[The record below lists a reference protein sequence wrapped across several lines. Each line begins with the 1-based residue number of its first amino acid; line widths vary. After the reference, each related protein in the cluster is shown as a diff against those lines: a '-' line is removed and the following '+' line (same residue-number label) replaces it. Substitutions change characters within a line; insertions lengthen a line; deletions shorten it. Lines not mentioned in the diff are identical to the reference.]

1 MALPLFFLIRPRSI
15 VPSAFGAIEK
25 RGFRLFAKA
34 ARPWTEVAV
43 KTVRE
48 LFEYRFLCVLCALCG
63 ETKVGIEMSSE
74 IDALK
79 KQLESLQAE
88 ALEAFT
94 AATDMAGLND
104 LRVHYLGKKGSL
116 TEVLKGVGKLA
127 PEERPVIGQSVNAV
141 KQALAEALDAAEMTL
156 GEAENAKRIEAERVD
171 VTMPGRTSNRGFKH
185 PVQNGLDE
193 LTAIFTQ
200 MGFDIAQGPEIED
213 EFHNFDALNI
223 PPEHPA
229 RAMHD
234 TFFLKELASGDDGG
248 PMLLRTHTSPVQIR
262 AMKRFL
268 EEGGEPPLAVVAP
281 GRVYRCDY
289 DVTHS
294 PMFHQVEVFK
304 VDRDVSMAHLKGVLK
319 HFLSAYFEKD
329 VSIRLR
335 PHYFPFTE
343 PSAEVDIGCVFC
355 SGKGCRICKNSGW
368 IEILGSGMIHPNVLK
383 SVGIDSDIYSGFAFG
398 LGVERMV
405 MLKQGIPDL
414 RLFFENDVRFLRRMG
429 S

>member
-1 MALPLFFLIRPRSI
+1 M
-15 VPSAFGAIEK
+15 
-25 RGFRLFAKA
+25 
-34 ARPWTEVAV
+34 
-43 KTVRE
+43 
-48 LFEYRFLCVLCALCG
+48 
-63 ETKVGIEMSSE
+63 SE

-79 KQLESLQAE
+79 KQLEVLQQE
-88 ALEAFT
+88 ALVAFSEAV
-94 AATDMAGLND
+94 DLAGLNE
-104 LRVHYLGKKGSL
+104 LRVRYLGKKGSL
-116 TEVLKGVGKLA
+116 TEVLKGVGKLS
-127 PEERPVIGQSVNAV
+127 PEERPVIGQSVNIV
-141 KQALAEALDAAEMTL
+141 KQAIANALDAAEATL
-156 GEAENAKRIEAERVD
+156 GTAEMNKRIEAERVD
-171 VTMPGRTSNRGFKH
+171 VTMSGRTSNRGYKH

-234 TFFLKELASGDDGG
+234 TFFLKEFTDQ
-248 PMLLRTHTSPVQIR
+248 PMVLRTHTSPVQIR
-262 AMKRFL
+262 AMQRFL
-268 EEGGEPPLAVVAP
+268 EEGNEPPLAVVAP

-289 DVTHS
+289 DMTHS

-304 VDRDVSMAHLKGVLK
+304 VDRDVSLANLKGVLK
-319 HFLSAYFEKD
+319 HFLSAYFGKD
-329 VSIRLR
+329 LPIRLR
-335 PHYFPFTE
+335 PSYFPFTE
-343 PSAEVDIGCVFC
+343 PSAEVDIGCVLC
-355 SGKGCRICKNSGW
+355 DGKGCRVCKQTGW
-368 IEILGSGMIHPNVLK
+368 IEVLGSGMIHPNVLK
-383 SVGIDSDIYSGFAFG
+383 SVGIDSDVYSGFAFG

>member
-1 MALPLFFLIRPRSI
+1 M
-15 VPSAFGAIEK
+15 
-25 RGFRLFAKA
+25 
-34 ARPWTEVAV
+34 
-43 KTVRE
+43 
-48 LFEYRFLCVLCALCG
+48 
-63 ETKVGIEMSSE
+63 SE

-79 KQLESLQAE
+79 AQLEALQSE
-88 ALEAFT
+88 ALSSFS
-94 AATDMAGLND
+94 AAESLSDLQQ
-104 LRVHYLGKKGSL
+104 LRVQYLGKKGAL
-116 TEVLKGVGKLA
+116 TEVLKGVGKL
-127 PEERPVIGQSVNAV
+127 PPQERPVIGQHVNAT
-141 KQALAEALDAAEMTL
+141 KTALAAALDGCEADLAVKAKAE
-156 GEAENAKRIEAERVD
+156 RIEAERID
-171 VTMPGRTSNRGFKH
+171 VTLPGRSSTSGALH
-185 PVQNGLDE
+185 PVQQGLDE
-193 LTAIFTQ
+193 MTAIFSQ
-200 MGFDIAQGPEIED
+200 MGFAVAEGPEIEN

-234 TFFLKELASGDDGG
+234 TFFINEEFAEGEQSE

-268 EEGGEPPLAVVAP
+268 EEGHEPPLAVVAP

-319 HFLSAYFEKD
+319 HFLSTYFEKEVD
-329 VSIRLR
+329 IRLR

-355 SGKGCRICKNSGW
+355 AGKGCRICKGSGW
-368 IEILGSGMIHPNVLK
+368 IEVLGSGMIHPNVLR
-383 SVGIDSDIYSGFAFG
+383 SVGIDAEEFSGFAFG
-398 LGVERMV
+398 LGVERLV
-405 MLKQGIPDL
+405 MLKKGIPDL

>member
-1 MALPLFFLIRPRSI
+1 M
-15 VPSAFGAIEK
+15 
-25 RGFRLFAKA
+25 
-34 ARPWTEVAV
+34 
-43 KTVRE
+43 
-48 LFEYRFLCVLCALCG
+48 
-63 ETKVGIEMSSE
+63 SE
-74 IDALK
+74 IESLK
-79 KQLESLQAE
+79 SQLEALQSE
-88 ALEAFT
+88 ALDSFAQAVSLSE
-94 AATDMAGLND
+94 LQQ
-104 LRVHYLGKKGSL
+104 LRVNYLGKKGAL
-116 TEVLKGVGKLA
+116 TEVLKGVGKL
-127 PEERPVIGQSVNAV
+127 PPQERPVIGQHVNAT
-141 KQALAEALDAAEMTL
+141 KTALAAALDTC
-156 GEAENAKRIEAERVD
+156 EAELAVKAKAERIEAERID
-171 VTMPGRTSNRGFKH
+171 VTLPGRSSVSGALH
-185 PVQNGLDE
+185 PVQQGLDE
-193 LTAIFTQ
+193 MTAIFSQ
-200 MGFDIAQGPEIED
+200 MGFAVAEGPEIEN

-234 TFFLKELASGDDGG
+234 TFFIKEFGDE

-268 EEGGEPPLAVVAP
+268 EEGHEPPLAVVAP

-319 HFLSAYFEKD
+319 HFLSTYFEKEVD
-329 VSIRLR
+329 IRLR

-355 SGKGCRICKNSGW
+355 AGKGCRICKGSGW
-368 IEILGSGMIHPNVLK
+368 IEVLGSGMIHPNVLR
-383 SVGIDSDIYSGFAFG
+383 SVGIDAEVFSGFAFG
-398 LGVERMV
+398 LGVERLV
-405 MLKQGIPDL
+405 MLKRGIPDL